1 MEDIVE
7 ELKDRIEDLEAEVED
22 YKRELESL
30 KHFDYTA
37 RLDLEDEV
45 EDLQREIKE
54 LEGELSEAEST
65 VKHLKNRYEDMS
77 ILWEP
82 VYTFLQENR
91 DRLDPVKIEELLKTS
106 V

>member
-1 MEDIVE
+1 MRETKQ

-22 YKRELESL
+22 YKSELESL
-30 KHFDYTA
+30 KYFDYTA
-37 RLDLEDEV
+37 KLDLEDEV

-54 LEGELSEAEST
+54 LEKELSEAEST
-65 VKHLKNRYEDMS
+65 VLHLKNRYEDMS

-91 DRLDPVKIEELLKTS
+91 DRLDPIKIEELLKS
-106 V
+106 SP